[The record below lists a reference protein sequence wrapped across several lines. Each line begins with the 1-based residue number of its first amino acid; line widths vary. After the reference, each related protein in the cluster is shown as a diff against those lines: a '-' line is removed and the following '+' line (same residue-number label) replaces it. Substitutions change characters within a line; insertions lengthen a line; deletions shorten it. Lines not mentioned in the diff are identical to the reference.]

1 MEDEEEEATR
11 PSEEDVVRGRD
22 EEAAVRGGCS
32 ERDRREG
39 ETKGRDKRVKSP
51 AG

>member
-22 EEAAVRGGCS
+22 EEAAASGYAAR
-32 ERDRREG
+32 
-39 ETKGRDKRVKSP
+39 GRDKRERRK
-51 AG
+51 GETKR